1 MRHLPHEPRRIRP
14 RRKPSPPNSPRLP
27 RPVSFSSS
35 TSKAS
40 TPGKKHRAYLRGDII
55 AVGLGLNDD
64 NWHSPNEKMDLDN
77 FHRGIAMSAELL
89 QRLGGG

>member
-1 MRHLPHEPRRIRP
+1 
-14 RRKPSPPNSPRLP
+14 
-27 RPVSFSSS
+27 
-35 TSKAS
+35 
-40 TPGKKHRAYLRGDII
+40 
-55 AVGLGLNDD
+55 LNDD

>member
-1 MRHLPHEPRRIRP
+1 M
-14 RRKPSPPNSPRLP
+14 
-27 RPVSFSSS
+27 
-35 TSKAS
+35 
-40 TPGKKHRAYLRGDII
+40 
-55 AVGLGLNDD
+55 AVGRGLNDD